1 MLGAP
6 AHRAHW
12 VKRNR
17 ELGADRELS
26 VPSGPP
32 VAGGIPGRSTRGAA
46 GSALGLRPGRGHVGA
61 ALGEFEVHGE
71 CGRAVYGDTGRL
83 SEVNRIRALTPT

>member
-6 AHRAHW
+6 AHLAHW

-17 ELGADRELS
+17 ELGADRELR
-26 VPSGPP
+26 VPSGAP

-46 GSALGLRPGRGHVGA
+46 GGALGVPPGRGHVGA

-71 CGRAVYGDTGRL
+71 CGPAVFGVAGAAQGLTRAAVGATM
-83 SEVNRIRALTPT
+83 